1 MTPVAA
7 AGGGG
12 ELLFEA
18 VHLGLLALE
27 LALEVVEFFYFYIFF
42 VDLSK
47 IYVGIIFF
55 QKCHPAAGSIGGKE
69 VPPFNP
75 TVPSMGPLPP
85 RCSLAI
91 AGCYSRL

>member
-27 LALEVVEFFYFYIFF
+27 LALEVVERGL
-42 VDLSK
+42 VRRDGLAEMW
-47 IYVGIIFF
+47 
-55 QKCHPAAGSIGGKE
+55 PAAAERRK
-69 VPPFNP
+69 
-75 TVPSMGPLPP
+75 
-85 RCSLAI
+85 R
-91 AGCYSRL
+91 SRRRARWAWA